1 MTAQTIM
8 NKTSSRSHAILILRI
23 ENSIKVNI
31 KTKVTNIKETTDRI
45 ITSSFLYLVDLA
57 GSERV
62 KKTGAT
68 EMRLEEAKKINVSLL
83 ALGNVISALSD
94 TKSSHIS
101 YRDSKLTRLL
111 QESLGGNAKTSLI
124 VTISPSN
131 YNCDE
136 TISSL
141 NFGSRAMKVTNKPQ
155 VKSKELDL
163 SLTTEK
169 PFNSSN
175 NLTIFNFQ
183 NSNSNNLPAVRA
195 LKEKKGQEIKN
206 QKNIN
211 EPILGG
217 PIISLLKREVENY
230 KSRK

>member
-1 MTAQTIM
+1 MGCACI
-8 NKTSSRSHAILILRI
+8 
-23 ENSIKVNI
+23 
-31 KTKVTNIKETTDRI
+31 
-45 ITSSFLYLVDLA
+45 
-57 GSERV
+57 
-62 KKTGAT
+62 
-68 EMRLEEAKKINVSLL
+68 
-83 ALGNVISALSD
+83 
-94 TKSSHIS
+94 
-101 YRDSKLTRLL
+101 
-111 QESLGGNAKTSLI
+111 
-124 VTISPSN
+124 
-131 YNCDE
+131 
-136 TISSL
+136 
-141 NFGSRAMKVTNKPQ
+141 TNKPQ

-175 NLTIFNFQ
+175 NLTIVNFQ
-183 NSNSNNLPAVRA
+183 NSNSSNLPAVRA